1 MSESALAEV
10 VRTFVTDA
18 GLEWEMGARS
28 NEFVVVLPGEKKLK
42 TVVSLVVSASAL
54 SMSAFVIRNP
64 DENHH
69 QVYRFLLRRNLRMP
83 GLRCISTSASLV
95 TSSTFG
101 QATLSSAATRYSSD
115 RRRSSGPLIPRLE
128 T

>member
-83 GLRCISTSASLV
+83 GLAYAVDASGDVFV
-95 TSSTFG
+95 TG
-101 QATLSSAATRYSSD
+101 GGRGCGLSGSAA
-115 RRRSSGPLIPRLE
+115 RRRARSRR
-128 T
+128 